1 MRKLLPQFQQFFFR
15 MQRQRVLA
23 LNCVF
28 ACHRGMPIYIY
39 TSVFLAHLQ
48 QQVIFIF
55 FALHNEEDRPTISS
69 THHAVSV
76 SPLSQNRGAPE

>member
-1 MRKLLPQFQQFFFR
+1 
-15 MQRQRVLA
+15 
-23 LNCVF
+23 
-28 ACHRGMPIYIY
+28 MPIYIY

-76 SPLSQNRGAPE
+76 SPLSQNRGAPEWCVINAELHDSQQSIDQKLLLY